1 MKRFFQ
7 YVVSLV
13 FFSLFFLPTCRDAGY
28 VKSTQ
33 PTEIVKVYFSDSRYN
48 FIMEETVDIHKN
60 KINCKLVGSLGP
72 GIRVEAEDSLGNS
85 LELDFPDH
93 QVEGSGNL
101 DGRVIYYNAA
111 EKRKYAS
118 GTINDVLTI
127 WRGNLEMCEFAYTG
141 PRLELKTTQGHK
153 VLLDSLQILSMRRDD

>member
-7 YVVSLV
+7 YGMSLV
-13 FFSLFFLPTCRDAGY
+13 FFSFFFLPTCRDAGY

-111 EKRKYAS
+111 EKRKYAA